1 MTEAIKSADEAV
13 AYIHSNTWTR
23 HAPGLERMRE
33 LCRRLGDPQKSLRF
47 LHVAGTNGK
56 GSTCAMLDSVLRTAG
71 FRVGLFTS
79 PYLVRF
85 NERIRLD
92 GQTIPDGELAEITEY
107 IRPVADSM
115 TDVPTEFELITA
127 VGLLYFAR
135 HACDF
140 VVFEVGMGGRLD
152 STNILTADE
161 VAVSVITGIAMDHT
175 AYLGDTPEKIAAEK
189 AGIIK
194 PGVPVVF
201 GGTHKPLIPAGVV
214 PNIYV
219 DPVSCGEIIRS
230 RAEQLGAPYIP
241 VPCDALHVVR
251 TGLDGSEFDFGERH
265 GLHIPLPGLYQPFNA
280 ATALCTLDALRGR
293 GARIPEQAVRDGL
306 AHVSWAGRF
315 EVLYRAPDHPQV
327 VVVADGGHNPEG
339 VSAAAVSAAAC
350 FGGARV
356 NLLTGVMADKD
367 YLTMASSLAAVAR
380 RVFTVTPD
388 NGRALSGDVYA
399 SVYREKNVPVC
410 SFPSVREAFD
420 AALADSI
427 DADVPLLCL
436 GSLYMYRDV
445 AAAVGKYRS
454 GRGGNP

>member
-1 MTEAIKSADEAV
+1 MTAPIRTAADAI

-33 LCRRLGDPQKSLRF
+33 LCGRLGDPQKSLRF

-56 GSTCAMLDSVLRTAG
+56 GSVCAMLDAVLRTAG

-79 PYLVRF
+79 PYLVNF

-92 GQTIPDGELAEITEY
+92 GQPIPDAELAELTAR
-107 IRPVADSM
+107 IRPIADGM

-127 VGLLYFAR
+127 IGLAFFAR

-152 STNILTADE
+152 STNILAPEE

-201 GGTHKPLIPAGVV
+201 GGTHEPLIPAGVV
-214 PNIYV
+214 PAVRV
-219 DPVSCGEIIRS
+219 DPVSCGQVIRA

-241 VPCDALHVVR
+241 VPADLLHVTR
-251 TGLDGSEFDFGERH
+251 TGLDGSDFDFGARH

-280 ATALCTLDALRGR
+280 ATALCALDVLRER
-293 GARIPEQAVRDGL
+293 GTRIPEEAIRAGL
-306 AHVSWAGRF
+306 ARVGWAGRF
-315 EVLYRAPDHPQV
+315 EVLYRDPDDPRV

-339 VSAAAVSAAAC
+339 VAAAAASAAAC
-350 FGGARV
+350 FGGERV

-367 YLTMASSLAAVAR
+367 YTTMAHSLAAVAR
-380 RVFTVTPD
+380 HVFTVTPD
-388 NGRALSGDVYA
+388 NCRALSGDAYA
-399 SVYREKNVPVC
+399 ALYRAQGIPVHD
-410 SFPSVREAFD
+410 FPSVAAAFS
-420 AALADSI
+420 AALADCRR
-427 DADVPLLCL
+427 AGVPLLCL

-445 AAAVGKYRS
+445 RAAAEGL
-454 GRGGNP
+454 

>member
-1 MTEAIKSADEAV
+1 MTPEIRTAADAI

-56 GSTCAMLDSVLRTAG
+56 GSVCAMLDAVLRTAG
-71 FRVGLFTS
+71 YRVGLFTS
-79 PYLVRF
+79 PYLVSF
-85 NERIRLD
+85 NERIRLN
-92 GQTIPDGELAEITEY
+92 GQPIPDAELAEITAR
-107 IRPVADSM
+107 IRPIADSM

-127 VGLLYFAR
+127 IGLAFFAR

-152 STNILTADE
+152 STNILAPEE

-201 GGTHKPLIPAGVV
+201 GGTHEPLTPDGVV
-214 PNIYV
+214 PEIRADRVV
-219 DPVSCGEIIRS
+219 DPVSCGQVIRAQ
-230 RAEQLGAPYIP
+230 AERVGAPYIP
-241 VPCDALHVVR
+241 VPAGLLHVTH
-251 TGLDGSEFDFGERH
+251 TGLDGSDFDFGQRR
-265 GLHIPLPGLYQPFNA
+265 GLHIPLPGLYQPLNA
-280 ATALCTLDALRGR
+280 ATALCALDVLRER
-293 GARIPEQAVRDGL
+293 GTCIPEAAIRSGL
-306 AHVSWAGRF
+306 AGVSWAGRF
-315 EVLYRAPDHPQV
+315 EVLYRDPDDPRV

-339 VSAAAVSAAAC
+339 VAAAAASAAAC
-350 FGGARV
+350 FGGERI

-367 YLTMASSLAAVAR
+367 YTTMAHSLAAVAR

-388 NGRALSGDVYA
+388 NSRALSGDAYA
-399 SVYREKNVPVC
+399 ALYRAQGIPVHD
-410 SFPSVREAFD
+410 FPSVAAAFS
-420 AALADSI
+420 AALADCRH
-427 DADVPLLCL
+427 AGVPLLCL

-445 AAAVGKYRS
+445 LAAAEQL
-454 GRGGNP
+454 